1 MAEQE
6 THLASA
12 AVKPKR
18 SKPNTPASDL
28 DLNDLTAMVVEKWG
42 QYPQITL
49 LWTQQA
55 VLAETLQRFGV
66 ALHQRI
72 ITGSGR
78 APITGA
84 LSKWDKTIQ
93 DHTDYVKTYLKDKYG
108 KDSYMDYFGQ
118 FGIVKEGA
126 SYKFPSD
133 RNKRKNA
140 LRQTIAAIQ
149 AQGFEDKTYG
159 LAFWQEIN
167 TQYGQLVDAAVHTDS
182 SVASLVSQKKQLRQQ
197 ILRTLNSLI
206 YVIKGNYPDNYQSV
220 MRAWGFQKE
229 KY

>member
-1 MAEQE
+1 MTEQE
-6 THLASA
+6 STA
-12 AVKPKR
+12 APAAGTPKR
-18 SKPNTPASDL
+18 NKPNTPAADL
-28 DLNDLTAMVVEKWG
+28 DLKDLTEMVVEKWG
-42 QYPQITL
+42 QNPQITL
-49 LWTQQA
+49 LWTQQPA
-55 VLAETLQRFGV
+55 LAEILQQFATTLDQR
-66 ALHQRI
+66 L

-78 APITGA
+78 APVTGS

-93 DHTDYVKTYLKDKYG
+93 DHTDYLKTYLKDKYG

-126 SYKFPSD
+126 TYKFPSD
-133 RNKRKNA
+133 RNKRKSA
-140 LRQTIAAIQ
+140 LKQTIAAIQ

-159 LAFWQEIN
+159 LAFWQEISA
-167 TQYGQLVDAAVHTDS
+167 QYEQLVDAAVQTDS
-182 SVASLVSQKKQLRQQ
+182 SVAALVSQKKQLRAQ

-206 YVIKGNYPDNYQSV
+206 YIIKGNYPDDYQSV